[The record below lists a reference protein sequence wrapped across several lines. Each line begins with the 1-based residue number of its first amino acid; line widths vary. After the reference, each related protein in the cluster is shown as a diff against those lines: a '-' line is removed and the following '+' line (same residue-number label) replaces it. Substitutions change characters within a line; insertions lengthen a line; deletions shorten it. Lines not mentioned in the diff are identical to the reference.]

1 MQLRPTLLLL
11 IGIALAAGALAPARA
26 ARLGAFAAPTLK
38 WQYGGCSAP
47 PHYCD
52 TGWYAS
58 PAVADLDGDG
68 KPEVVWASYDLYAL
82 NGESGSVQWTAA
94 NGYRAWP
101 GVVVTDLTGD
111 GSLEVVVGRGND
123 QLTVYSSAGGEI
135 WTRNPFGAGE
145 IRTLSV
151 DDLDGDGKQEIVV
164 GRAGSGATKQVSV
177 YEPDGSVRPG
187 WPARH
192 DGDSG
197 NGWGMYN
204 ENVAIA
210 DLNGDGQKEIFAP
223 TDTHYITALR
233 ADGSQLP
240 ASPIYGAAKAW
251 SEVGVH
257 VDLAVDL
264 RGWASCG
271 TEHRPNFADSAPAVA
286 DVDGDGTQ
294 ELIVVGNVYNCG
306 TDPYTSLYR
315 MPFILNVDRTRWH
328 AGGFDWTAIP
338 APLPGSGPL
347 AEDYRVIETAAE
359 NAVVADL
366 DGDGRKEILYPSYD
380 GRLHVFWLDKTEHG
394 GWPFKVQGS
403 GIHFASEPAV
413 VDIDDDGRAEII
425 FTSWPQVD
433 SGQVGQLH
441 VLDYLGNQLYA
452 VNLPAPAEGASWN
465 GGLGAP
471 TVANIDAD
479 SDLEIVVGTSHSGLV
494 AYDLPGS
501 SGARVLWGTGRGGQ
515 KRTGVAPQVL
525 TLGSARAAQAIPA
538 GSAASYTIK
547 VSGITGG
554 VTLSAGTPS
563 GPAPLPAVSIS
574 PAGLTAPGQAIL
586 TLTDKHAPGP
596 LLPGAAYR
604 VEVTATGGG
613 NTRKLTLSLLVGGTA
628 RYVPATRR

>member
-11 IGIALAAGALAPARA
+11 IALALAAGALAPARA
-26 ARLGAFAAPTLK
+26 ARLSALAAPTLK
-38 WQYGGCSAP
+38 WQYGGCSAA

-101 GVVVTDLTGD
+101 GVVVADLTGD

-145 IRTLSV
+145 IRTLGV

-192 DGDSG
+192 DGDLG

-204 ENVAIA
+204 ENVAIG

-257 VDLAVDL
+257 VDNAVDL

-306 TDPYTSLYR
+306 TDPYASLYR

-366 DGDGRKEILYPSYD
+366 DGDGRKEILFPSYD

-471 TVANIDAD
+471 TIANIDAD
-479 SDLEIVVGTSHSGLV
+479 PDLEIVVGTSHSGLV

-525 TLGSARAAQAIPA
+525 TLSSARAAQAIPA

-547 VSGITGG
+547 VSGIRGG
-554 VTLSAGTPS
+554 VTLSVGTPS
-563 GPAPLPAVSIS
+563 GPAPLPAVSLS
-574 PAGLTAPGQAIL
+574 PAGLTAPGQATL
-586 TLTDKHAPGP
+586 TLTDKHALGP

-613 NTRKLTLSLLVGGTA
+613 STRKLTLSLLVGGTA